1 MKRREVCY
9 SCVESQ
15 CGGFVCYSCVEY
27 VVDLYATLVSNLW
40 WICMLLLSYVES
52 VVDLYATLDLCRI
65 CGGFCSCLFFLSFVA
80 VVSAMVTLFCLSR

>member
-1 MKRREVCY
+1 MTEQQLDLCREVFLKRREVCY

-15 CGGFVCYSCVEY
+15 CGGFVCYSCVK
-27 VVDLYATLVSNLW
+27 
-40 WICMLLLSYVES
+40 S

-65 CGGFCSCLFFLSFVA
+65 CGGFCSCLFFLPFVA